1 MLLDKTDSET
11 EARVINLCTEDSLR
25 STKTSLKH
33 EQLTHRNTHANS
45 IIRTARTA
53 ASELEY
59 AVAECHLVDHY
70 QPGTLQGIE
79 FASNGDQFSNY
90 STLRVIVV
98 FFQLNMI
105 I

>member
-25 STKTSLKH
+25 STKQH
-33 EQLTHRNTHANS
+33 EQPTHRNTHANS
-45 IIRTARTA
+45 IIRTVRTA

-79 FASNGDQFSNY
+79 FASNGDHLATIQFCELS
-90 STLRVIVV
+90 S
-98 FFQLNMI
+98 FFFSLNMI